1 MRTRLPVSGDPERL
15 DGRLDPI
22 DGDVGQRKRRT
33 LCGEALD
40 HGGTEAAADAG
51 DRDDAAVEL
60 AHQAGAPAAVRSR
73 EGLPSSAGCSFGA
86 SWV

>member
-1 MRTRLPVSGDPERL
+1 MSASASVAPSAA
-15 DGRLDPI
+15 
-22 DGDVGQRKRRT
+22 KRST
-33 LCGEALD
+33 
-40 HGGTEAAADAG
+40 HGGAEAAAGAG

-60 AHQAGAPAAVRSR
+60 AHQADAPAAVRSR